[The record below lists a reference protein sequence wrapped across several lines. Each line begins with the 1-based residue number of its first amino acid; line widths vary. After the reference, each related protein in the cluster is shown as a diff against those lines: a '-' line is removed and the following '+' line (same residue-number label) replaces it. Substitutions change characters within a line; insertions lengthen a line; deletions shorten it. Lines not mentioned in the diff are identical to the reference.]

1 MKWILYALVLL
12 VSIGSK
18 GHAQDKLEVGI
29 FSFPPYFTI
38 EDNGE
43 MGGLW
48 KDMIDR
54 QLNTMGIT
62 PVYRQYPPPR
72 LAQNMIF
79 GKTDLTVSAHHIAVD
94 KHVYYSKHPVSRIT
108 LNVYRKKDRAP
119 IKALSDL
126 VGKSIILIRG
136 YAYNGRIRFLS
147 DPVNRIT
154 VIKAASH
161 NEAVRQLAMGKVDY
175 LLDYQK
181 PVENALARNNIA
193 PDSFTADTLSTYNT
207 YFVVSKH
214 TKNAKQLIKA
224 LNSGLNTGY

>member
-1 MKWILYALVLL
+1 MKWILCALVLVL
-12 VSIGSK
+12 SIGSK

-29 FSFPPYFTI
+29 FSFPPYFTV
-38 EDNGE
+38 EENGE

-54 QLNTMGIT
+54 QLKVMGIT
-62 PVYRQYPPPR
+62 PVYRPYPPPR

-94 KHVYYSKHPVSRIT
+94 KHVYYSKRPVSRIT
-108 LNVYRKKDRAP
+108 LNVYRKKDRP
-119 IKALSDL
+119 QIQALADL
-126 VGKSIILIRG
+126 AGQSVILIRG
-136 YAYNGRIRFLS
+136 YAYDGRIRFLS
-147 DPVNRIT
+147 DPNNRIT
-154 VIKAASH
+154 IVKAASH
-161 NEAVRQLAMGKVDY
+161 REAVRQLMMGKVDY

-181 PVENALARNNIA
+181 PVKNALKRNNIA

-214 TKNAKQLIKA
+214 TEDAKQLIKT
-224 LNSGLNTGY
+224 LNAGLTAGY